1 MTQNKKQNREPLIY
15 LIAGEPSGDLLAS
28 RLMRALKEKT
38 DGKIRFAGVGGETM
52 IANGFESLFDSSELA
67 VMGLTEVVPS
77 IPRIMARI
85 RQTVDDIVAKKPDV
99 VVTVDSWSFSARVNK
114 GLRSLN
120 TGIPQMH
127 YVAPQVWAW
136 KKRRAKTCG
145 RYIDELMALLPYEA
159 KYFEPYGLKVDYVGH
174 PVVEGGAA
182 KGDGNAFRKNND
194 IPEDAELLCV
204 LPGSR
209 RSETKFLLPVFKET
223 VALLAKKHPGLHIVI
238 PTVVTVEKTVREAVS
253 DWTLPVHIVTG
264 EANRYDAF
272 AASDAAL
279 AASGTVALELAMAK
293 VPYTIA
299 YQTSPMTAWLI
310 RKLVTGKYANLV
322 NILAGREVVKEYLL
336 EDCTSEKLSAEV
348 EKLLSDEE
356 YRQTQIRD
364 AFDVLKKLGADDAV
378 SPSMKAAEAILHLAA
393 DGN

>member
-1 MTQNKKQNREPLIY
+1 MTENKDVLIY

-38 DGKIRFAGVGGETM
+38 NGKVRFAGVGGETM

-67 VMGLTEVVPS
+67 VMGLAEVIPS

-159 KYFEPYGLKVDYVGH
+159 KYFEPHGLKVDYVGH

-182 KGDGNAFRKNND
+182 KGDAAAFRQANGISENTK
-194 IPEDAELLCV
+194 LLCV

-209 RSETKFLLPVFKET
+209 RSETKYLLPIFKET
-223 VALLAKKHPGLHIVI
+223 VAMLAKKHPDLHIVI

-253 DWTLPVHIVTG
+253 DWALPVHIVTG

-272 AASDAAL
+272 AASEAAL

-299 YQTSPMTAWLI
+299 YQMNSLTSWLA
-310 RKLVTGKYANLV
+310 RKLVSGKYANLV
-322 NILAGREVVKEYLL
+322 NILADREVVKEYLL
-336 EDCTSEKLSAEV
+336 EDCTPEKLSVEV

-356 YRQTQIRD
+356 YRQTVVHD
-364 AFDVLKKLGADDAV
+364 AFDVLKKLGADDTV
-378 SPSMKAAEAILHLAA
+378 TPSMKAAEAVLNLTGKI
-393 DGN
+393 